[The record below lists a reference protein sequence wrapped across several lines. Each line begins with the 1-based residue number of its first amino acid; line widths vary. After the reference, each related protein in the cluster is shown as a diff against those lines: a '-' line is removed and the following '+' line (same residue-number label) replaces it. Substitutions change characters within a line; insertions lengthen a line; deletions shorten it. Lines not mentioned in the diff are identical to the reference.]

1 MPKNHS
7 IILWKAF
14 PGSVVPKAAGS
25 KLLAWLRGKNP
36 ENMTQLATKMN
47 KARQEAN
54 AGRFVYYRAIH
65 HLFKHMMSFG
75 CIVVDS
81 FFLPTWIE
89 ASPEG
94 NLLDKSFGS
103 YVLEMK
109 HEKDLGDYANMRRN
123 PRALQ
128 YSSRKL

>member
-1 MPKNHS
+1 
-7 IILWKAF
+7 
-14 PGSVVPKAAGS
+14 
-25 KLLAWLRGKNP
+25 
-36 ENMTQLATKMN
+36 
-47 KARQEAN
+47 
-54 AGRFVYYRAIH
+54 
-65 HLFKHMMSFG
+65 MMSFG